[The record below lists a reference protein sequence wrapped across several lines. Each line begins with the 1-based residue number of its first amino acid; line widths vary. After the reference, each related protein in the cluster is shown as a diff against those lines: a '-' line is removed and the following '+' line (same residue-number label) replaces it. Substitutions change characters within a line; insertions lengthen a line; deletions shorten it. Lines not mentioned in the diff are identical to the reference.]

1 MTGSLL
7 PFSVW
12 ALISPAR
19 ILPDGLRYVRFA
31 QLWAPKILPKWLK
44 LMLLD
49 DVCVCRKVMVL
60 GYPKC
65 LDLPMLS

>member
-1 MTGSLL
+1 
-7 PFSVW
+7 
-12 ALISPAR
+12 
-19 ILPDGLRYVRFA
+19 
-31 QLWAPKILPKWLK
+31 LK

-49 DVCVCRKVMVL
+49 DVCRKVMVL